1 MEKLITVDGLASS
14 GKSTLS
20 QKLSEKLGW
29 SWFSTGVLYR
39 GMAYVGLKEKFK
51 EEDSDYFDFFK
62 SKTWRV
68 ELTPLKTLFF
78 YKDQDITREL
88 YSEKI
93 DEKASYFSAHASYR
107 KALISYQRSFY
118 KKGED
123 KTERH
128 KKEKGLILEGR
139 DCGTILFP
147 SAPLKI
153 FLTAPES
160 QRVERRA
167 KERNK
172 SSSLIFKSQ
181 KERDYRDQS
190 RSFAPSVVPEGAL
203 TLNSAEYNL
212 EELVEIVYK
221 KVQTLFF
228 LDV

>member
-20 QKLSEKLGW
+20 QKLSQKLSW

-39 GMAYVGLKEKFK
+39 GMAYVGLKENFEKK
-51 EEDSDYFDFFK
+51 DYLEFFK
-62 SKTWRV
+62 SKDWKI
-68 ELTPLKTLFF
+68 ELSPSRTLFF
-78 YKDQDITREL
+78 YKKENITEQL

-93 DEKASYFSAHASYR
+93 DDKASSFSATPDYR

-118 KKGED
+118 EKD
-123 KTERH
+123 
-128 KKEKGLILEGR
+128 KGLILEGR

-153 FLTAPES
+153 FLLAPEN

-172 SSSLIFKSQ
+172 SSELIFKIQ
-181 KERDYRDQS
+181 KERDHRDET
-190 RSFAPSVVPEGAL
+190 RSFAPAVTPEGAL
-203 TLNSAEYNL
+203 TLNSAEHNP
-212 EELVEIVYK
+212 EELVDIVYK
-221 KVQTLFF
+221 KACSLFF
-228 LDV
+228 KRKLYMKSLR